1 MMNTK
6 TLYLFVCSSFLTI
19 LTACNTESTGMV
31 APQVPVANN
40 TVCMVNNKYM
50 AKVQIAVPVNDKIY
64 YGCCEACVVKLK
76 EDAASRYATDPLSG
90 ESVDKADA
98 SIIVRPGSTDDVLYF
113 KSPQGAREYLAK
125 MK

>member
-1 MMNTK
+1 MKTK
-6 TLYLFVCSSFLTI
+6 NLFVSFFLLTVI
-19 LTACNTESTGMV
+19 ACNNETGKPV
-31 APQVPVANN
+31 AVDGPVANN

-50 AKVQIAVPVNDKIY
+50 AKTQIPVPVNNKTY

-76 EDAASRYATDPLSG
+76 EDAASRYAIDPVSG
-90 ESVDKADA
+90 DSVDKADA
-98 SIIVRPGSTDDVLYF
+98 SIIVKPGSTDDVLYF